1 MATLVPSSTRSA
13 LRSVAS
19 ACLVL
24 IVTAT
29 LAALPSLAQSEGGGG
44 GNEAL
49 QRLEQT
55 YRQGMQAG
63 EQGDHEV
70 AYNNL
75 SEAIELA
82 EQEEQERALRQISDN
97 LTRMAKNWGN
107 DALENENYEEALTH
121 FEKGAEFD
129 PEDAY
134 FFYGMGLAQLRLENE
149 EEAMETM
156 QEALSIGNENGDQRT
171 VGLATDRIRQ
181 EYVARASRALSAD
194 NVSSANIE
202 EALEALDKMEEYVD
216 PDASAYFYR
225 AVALFEQD
233 DYDEAIENARQGLEM
248 HSGSRS
254 DAARYHFVI
263 AES

>member
-19 ACLVL
+19 AFLVL

-29 LAALPSLAQSEGGGG
+29 LAALPSLAQSEGGEG

-82 EQEEQERALRQISDN
+82 EQEEQERAL
-97 LTRMAKNWGN
+97 A
-107 DALENENYEEALTH
+107 
-121 FEKGAEFD
+121 
-129 PEDAY
+129 
-134 FFYGMGLAQLRLENE
+134 RL
-149 EEAMETM
+149 
-156 QEALSIGNENGDQRT
+156 
-171 VGLATDRIRQ
+171 
-181 EYVARASRALSAD
+181 
-194 NVSSANIE
+194 
-202 EALEALDKMEEYVD
+202 
-216 PDASAYFYR
+216 
-225 AVALFEQD
+225 
-233 DYDEAIENARQGLEM
+233 
-248 HSGSRS
+248 
-254 DAARYHFVI
+254 VI
-263 AES
+263 T